1 MTAPFA
7 LGDWRRLGP
16 ALLLGLLALIL
27 RLVYLEQ
34 IRDSLFFNIPI
45 VDAKTYVEDG
55 LYLSSQSWAGR
66 PTPFWQPPLY
76 PYALSLFFWFFD
88 QNLYLPRLVQALLGA
103 GICVF
108 TYILGLRVFSFPVA
122 FAAGLAAAF
131 YGPLIYFG
139 GELLPTIPAIFLNLL
154 LLLHLSRQ
162 PSPVRWPYLVSG
174 LLLGICALAVANIL
188 LFLPFLLFW
197 LWSTSKRAHI
207 ALPRILQQGVLL
219 LLGCGLIIA
228 PVALR
233 NYLVGG
239 DLVLIS
245 HNAGINFYIGNNP
258 DYDHTVNI
266 RPGQDWLHLI
276 ASPEREAGI
285 ERPSSKSRFF
295 FARSWAYIADAP
307 LDYLKLL
314 GRKLYLFWHG
324 DEIRRN
330 LDPYFAR
337 RDSTLLQ
344 VLLWKF
350 GLAFPFGLVGPF
362 ALLGL
367 AFFWYSKERRTPQ
380 GSLLLFFV
388 LAYMLSVILFFVA
401 ARYRLPAVPILLLFA
416 AFGLSRLW
424 HTSHRL
430 WVLVGVVGVIVL
442 TNLGTGRMNMAGD
455 TQQRFWMG
463 YAYEKKGMVANAMRE
478 YRAVLEAR
486 PDHRNALLSLANLYN
501 AKAQHADAI
510 EIYLQYLRFYPETVP
525 ARFLLGNAYLGT
537 QLYQEA
543 IAVYSDLVPLR
554 PQWAALHGRLGYAY
568 VMASQPQRAI
578 QTYRQTLDLQPD
590 SSLVRYQLTRLY
602 EETGEIDAAEK
613 ECRILL
619 SREPEN
625 PQYHTLLA
633 NLLIKREGVEK
644 GANPLGRS
652 PRLLAAEDHLRQA
665 VGLDANSVQT
675 RWSLGLLLAR
685 QKRYS
690 EAIEHFEKILLLSPT
705 EFEAHR
711 HLGNL
716 YKRAGDLKKA
726 DEHYGLY
733 SLADQQQKMRQR
745 AETSIKEQLTRILG
759 K

>member
-1 MTAPFA
+1 M
-7 LGDWRRLGP
+7 
-16 ALLLGLLALIL
+16 
-27 RLVYLEQ
+27 
-34 IRDSLFFNIPI
+34 
-45 VDAKTYVEDG
+45 
-55 LYLSSQSWAGR
+55 
-66 PTPFWQPPLY
+66 
-76 PYALSLFFWFFD
+76 
-88 QNLYLPRLVQALLGA
+88 PRLFQALLGA

-122 FAAGLAAAF
+122 FGAGLVAAF

-174 LLLGICALAVANIL
+174 LLLGICALARSQYS
-188 LFLPFLLFW
+188 FFFFPSFLLFW

-207 ALPRILQQGVLL
+207 VPPRILQQGVLL

-239 DLVLIS
+239 DLVVIS

-266 RPGQDWLHLI
+266 RPGQDWIDLI
-276 ASPEREAGI
+276 ESPEREAGI

-295 FARSWAYIADAP
+295 FARSWEYITDAP
-307 LDYLKLL
+307 LDYLKLM

-367 AFFWYSKERRTPQ
+367 AFFWCSKEGRTPE
-380 GSLLLFFV
+380 GRLLLFFI
-388 LAYMLSVILFFVA
+388 LAYMLSVILFFVT

-416 AFGLSRLW
+416 AFGLCRLW
-424 HTSHRL
+424 HTSHL
-430 WVLVGVVGVIVL
+430 PWVLVGVVGITVL
-442 TNLGTGRMNMAGD
+442 TNLGAGRMDMAGD

-478 YRAVLEAR
+478 YRAVIEAR
-486 PDHRNALLSLANLYN
+486 PDHRNALLSLANLHN
-501 AKAQHADAI
+501 AKAQHDDAI
-510 EIYLQYLRFYPETVP
+510 ELYHQYLRFYPETVP
-525 ARFLLGNAYLGT
+525 TRFLLGNAYLGI

-543 IAVYSDLVPLR
+543 IAVYSDLVPLQ

-568 VMASQPQRAI
+568 LMAGQPQRAV
-578 QTYRQTLDLQPD
+578 QAYRRTLDLQPD
-590 SSLVRYQLTRLY
+590 SSLVRYQLARFY
-602 EETGEIDAAEK
+602 QETDEIDAAEK

-619 SREPEN
+619 DQEPEN

-633 NLLIKREGVEK
+633 NLLIKREGAEK
-644 GANPLGRS
+644 GANPLSQS
-652 PRLLAAEDHLRQA
+652 PQLLEAEHLLLQA
-665 VGLDANSVQT
+665 IGLDANSVQT

-705 EFEAHR
+705 DFEVHR

-716 YKRAGDLKKA
+716 YKRTGDLKKA

-733 SLADQQQKMRQR
+733 SLAERQQKMQQQ

-759 K
+759 E

>member
-7 LGDWRRLGP
+7 LSDWRRLGP

-55 LYLSSQSWAGR
+55 LYLSSQSWTGR
-66 PTPFWQPPLY
+66 PTPFWQPPLF
-76 PYALSLFFWFFD
+76 PYLLSLFFWLFE
-88 QNLYLPRLVQALLGA
+88 QNLYLPRLFQALLGA

-108 TYILGLRVFSFPVA
+108 TYILGLRVFSFSVA
-122 FAAGLAAAF
+122 FGAGLAVAF

-139 GELLPTIPAIFLNLL
+139 GQLLPTIPAIFLNLL

-162 PSPVRWPYLVSG
+162 PSPVRWLYLVSG

-188 LFLPFLLFW
+188 LFFPFLLFW
-197 LWSTSKRAHI
+197 LWSTGKKAHI
-207 ALPRILQQGVLL
+207 VPSRILQQGVLL

-228 PVALR
+228 PVTLR
-233 NYLVGG
+233 NYFVGG

-266 RPGQDWLHLI
+266 RPGQDWIHLVE
-276 ASPEREAGI
+276 SPEREAGI

-295 FARSWAYIADAP
+295 FERSWAYIADAP
-307 LDYLKLL
+307 LDYLRLI

-344 VLLWKF
+344 ALLWKF

-367 AFFWYSKERRTPQ
+367 AFFGCSRERRTPQ
-380 GSLLLFFV
+380 GHLLLLFIF
-388 LAYMLSVILFFVA
+388 AYMLSVIFFFVT

-416 AFGLSRLW
+416 AFGLYRLW
-424 HTSHRL
+424 HTPHRP
-430 WVLVGVVGVIVL
+430 WVLAGVSGVIVL
-442 TNLGTGRMNMAGD
+442 TNLGAGRMDMAGD
-455 TQQRFWMG
+455 TQQCFWMG
-463 YAYEKKGMVANAMRE
+463 YAYEQKGMVANAMRE
-478 YRAVLEAR
+478 YHAVIEAR
-486 PDHRNALLSLANLYN
+486 PDHQNALLSLANLYS

-510 EIYLQYLRFYPETVP
+510 ELYLQYLRFYPQTLS

-543 IAVYSDLVPLR
+543 IAVYSDLVSLR
-554 PQWAALHGRLGYAY
+554 PRWAALHGRLGYAY
-568 VMASQPQRAI
+568 LMAGQPQRAA
-578 QTYRQTLDLQPD
+578 QAYRQTLDLQPD
-590 SSLVRYQLTRLY
+590 SSLVRYQLAWLY
-602 EETGEIDAAEK
+602 EEIGEIDTAEK

-619 SREPEN
+619 IQEPEN

-633 NLLIKREGVEK
+633 NLLIKREGVTK
-644 GANPLGRS
+644 GASLPDRS
-652 PRLLAAEDHLRQA
+652 PRLLEVEDHLLQA
-665 VGLDANSVQT
+665 VGLDANSVQA

-690 EAIEHFEKILLLSPT
+690 EAIEHFEKILLLSPAD
-705 EFEAHR
+705 FEAHR

-716 YKRAGDLKKA
+716 YKRTGDLKKA

-733 SLADQQQKMRQR
+733 SLAERQQKMRQQT
-745 AETSIKEQLTRILG
+745 ESSIKEQLARILG

>member
-7 LGDWRRLGP
+7 PGGWHRLGP

-34 IRDSLFFNIPI
+34 IRESLFFNIPI
-45 VDAKTYVEDG
+45 VDAKIYVEDG
-55 LYLSSQSWAGR
+55 LYLISQSWTGR

-76 PYALSLFFWFFD
+76 PYALSLFFWFFGQD
-88 QNLYLPRLVQALLGA
+88 LYLPRLFQALLGA

-108 TYILGLRVFSFPVA
+108 IYILGLRVFSFPVA
-122 FAAGLAAAF
+122 FGAGLAAAF

-154 LLLHLSRQ
+154 LLLNLSRQ
-162 PSPVRWPYLVSG
+162 PSPARWPYLVSG

-188 LFLPFLLFW
+188 LFLPFLFFW

-207 ALPRILQQGVLL
+207 VPPRILQQGVLL

-266 RPGQDWLHLI
+266 RPGQDWIDLI
-276 ASPEREAGI
+276 ESPEREAGI

-295 FARSWAYIADAP
+295 FARSWAYITDAP
-307 LDYLKLL
+307 LDYLKLM

-367 AFFWYSKERRTPQ
+367 AFFWCSKEGRTPQ
-380 GSLLLFFV
+380 GRLLLFFIF
-388 LAYMLSVILFFVA
+388 AYMLSVILFFVT

-416 AFGLSRLW
+416 AFGLYRLW
-424 HTSHRL
+424 HTSHL
-430 WVLVGVVGVIVL
+430 PWVLVGVVGVTVL
-442 TNLGTGRMNMAGD
+442 TNLGAGRMDMAGD

-478 YRAVLEAR
+478 YHAVIEDR
-486 PDHRNALLSLANLYN
+486 PDHQNALLSLANLYN

-510 EIYLQYLRFYPETVP
+510 ELYHQYLRFYPQTVP
-525 ARFLLGNAYLGT
+525 TRFLLGNTYLGT

-543 IAVYSDLVPLR
+543 IAVYSDLVPLQ
-554 PQWAALHGRLGYAY
+554 PQWAVLHGRLGYAY
-568 VMASQPQRAI
+568 LMAGQPQRAV
-578 QTYRQTLDLQPD
+578 QAYRRTLDLQPD
-590 SSLVRYQLTRLY
+590 SSLVRYQLARLY
-602 EETGEIDAAEK
+602 QETGEIDAAEK

-619 SREPEN
+619 DQEPEN

-644 GANPLGRS
+644 GANPLSRS
-652 PRLLAAEDHLRQA
+652 PQLLEAEDLLLQA

-685 QKRYS
+685 QKRYR

-705 EFEAHR
+705 DFEAHR

-733 SLADQQQKMRQR
+733 SLAEQQQKMQQR
-745 AETSIKEQLTRILG
+745 AETSIKEQLARILG
-759 K
+759 E

>member
-7 LGDWRRLGP
+7 PGGWHRLGP

-55 LYLSSQSWAGR
+55 LYLSSQSWIGR

-76 PYALSLFFWFFD
+76 PYLLSLFFWFFE
-88 QNLYLPRLVQALLGA
+88 QSLYLPRLFQALLGS

-108 TYILGLRVFSFPVA
+108 IYILGLRVFSFPVA
-122 FAAGLAAAF
+122 FGAGLVAAF

-139 GELLPTIPAIFLNLL
+139 GELLPTILAIFLNLL

-162 PSPVRWPYLVSG
+162 PSPARWPYLVSG

-207 ALPRILQQGVLL
+207 VLPRILQQGVLL
-219 LLGCGLIIA
+219 LLGCGLVIA

-233 NYLVGG
+233 NYLIGG

-266 RPGQDWLHLI
+266 RPGQDWIDLI
-276 ASPEREAGI
+276 GSPEREAGI

-295 FARSWAYIADAP
+295 FARSWEYITDAP
-307 LDYLKLL
+307 LDYLKLM

-367 AFFWYSKERRTPQ
+367 AFFWCSKEGRTPE
-380 GSLLLFFV
+380 GRLLLFFI
-388 LAYMLSVILFFVA
+388 LAYMLSVILFFVT

-416 AFGLSRLW
+416 AFGLYRLW
-424 HTSHRL
+424 HTSHL
-430 WVLVGVVGVIVL
+430 PWVLVGVVGVIVL
-442 TNLGTGRMNMAGD
+442 TNLGAGRMDIAGD

-463 YAYEKKGMVANAMRE
+463 YAYDKKGMVANAMRE
-478 YRAVLEAR
+478 YRAVIEDR
-486 PDHRNALLSLANLYN
+486 PDHRNALLSLANIYN

-510 EIYLQYLRFYPETVP
+510 ELYHQYLRFYPETVP
-525 ARFLLGNAYLGT
+525 TRFLLGNAYLGT

-543 IAVYSDLVPLR
+543 IAVYSDLVPLQ

-568 VMASQPQRAI
+568 LMAGQPQRAV
-578 QTYRQTLDLQPD
+578 QAYRRTLDLQPD
-590 SSLVRYQLTRLY
+590 SSLVRYQLARLY
-602 EETGEIDAAEK
+602 QETGEIDAAEK

-619 SREPEN
+619 DQEPEN
-625 PQYHTLLA
+625 PKHHTLLA
-633 NLLIKREGVEK
+633 NFLIKREGVEK
-644 GANPLGRS
+644 GANPLSRS
-652 PRLLAAEDHLRQA
+652 PQLLEAEDLLLQA
-665 VGLDANSVQT
+665 IGLDANSVQT

-705 EFEAHR
+705 DFEVHR

-726 DEHYGLY
+726 DEYYGLY
-733 SLADQQQKMRQR
+733 SLAERQQKMQQQ